1 MRHTTCHSP
10 VPTTMVISS
19 PRTPPASSVSRIG
32 GRITWFGTGCNNLN
46 VLGSHSRAGDQ
57 CKVVTVGLLV
67 LAWPF
72 PIAVIILDGLR
83 LGITVT
89 TTLAALPVL
98 PWYWLLACTMDWL
111 RRKIPEN

>member
-1 MRHTTCHSP
+1 MSLATFLAPSKANA
-10 VPTTMVISS
+10 VFFIILLV
-19 PRTPPASSVSRIG
+19 VSAVLV
-32 GRITWFGTGCNNLN
+32 ITWFGTGCNNLN